1 MSKSIFKILFVLTL
15 FPSINFANHS
25 YNYQVQLSEVCTK
38 EDGYLYYSDGE
49 DLSLC
54 KPYGLIIDKFTDNN
68 SIAKQI
74 GLLEG
79 DVIFGYDGIYTLT
92 LDALNKVFNENY
104 SLHDHQIL
112 FETYDEENQ
121 TFLEKKVNFTIKNQS
136 AYLIDDKKNNKQIR
150 NADDKKVVILE
161 NDQELFVSVDT
172 LNVRK
177 EPNGEKIGSLTL
189 NQKVS
194 VWDRNNDNTW
204 TLVNDKITG
213 LTGWVSS
220 KYLVKNVVKIEENI
234 NNEEIISIKDNNESQ
249 SKSNKTEKT
258 LNNINSNNF
267 KYDELKK
274 FFDLYIEEAGSE
286 WYIENKN
293 NLVDIIFGGN
303 AYFDNFYNP
312 DDWWEGL
319 DEIMFMVDQYELS
332 KFGSLETDFSELEN
346 VVKSYIYIIGETIVS
361 DYISKKNNG
370 DDISA
375 NTFKL
380 KAFYNLKTL
389 SDSNDVI
396 YECYDYGNDNLQYF
410 NLGINIAKEEININW
425 KFKNKKQ
432 QNYKTEI
439 IDIYDP
445 YTILDWSA
453 PEEGKTLDIWFKNPL
468 INDSPWMDE
477 EGLKIRLGNSRY
489 FPAKPKPFSLDPNE
503 LVPMDDLSEQY
514 EFIMSN
520 YFGLG
525 FDKVSVHDTT
535 MVNEERPYMSSTILD
550 TATNSDNELTCIIR
564 KLPSGGNE
572 DFYWPAID
580 EWESDLPECDPPTM
594 KDFEHTSSGTSKW
607 KNCFG
612 RSFYTDGGEQMMYVG
627 EHNEDGK
634 WHGKGTLCYGRGDR
648 WQGEFVNGY
657 QSRGTIIEI
666 YNGKNTYWHGQWEY
680 NKPTNVK
687 RYPNGKIVL
696 LKDLPEDYVYTGP
709 CNENW
714 KVEISAESSQIEE
727 TKTNEPP
734 YCNKNRNLFC
744 SAQRLV
750 DTCSSYEDY
759 NKQLFN
765 NCMKGVDDIGDSLKL
780 YGLSN
785 NEIVSGITS
794 CKCN

>member
-121 TFLEKKVNFTIKNQS
+121 TFLEKKVNFTIKNKS

-150 NADDKKVVILE
+150 KADDKKV
-161 NDQELFVSVDT
+161 
-172 LNVRK
+172 
-177 EPNGEKIGSLTL
+177 G
-189 NQKVS
+189 
-194 VWDRNNDNTW
+194 
-204 TLVNDKITG
+204 
-213 LTGWVSS
+213 
-220 KYLVKNVVKIEENI
+220 KIEENI

-274 FFDLYIEEAGSE
+274 FFDLFIEEAGSE

-293 NLVDIIFGGN
+293 NLVDIIFSGN
-303 AYFDNFYNP
+303 AYFDSFYNP

-346 VVKSYIYIIGETIVS
+346 VVKSYIYIIGKTIVS
-361 DYISKKNNG
+361 DYISKKNNA

-432 QNYKTEI
+432 QNYKTKI

-453 PEEGKTLDIWFKNPL
+453 PEEEKTLDIWFKNPL

-489 FPAKPKPFSLDPNE
+489 FPGKPKPFSSDPNE

-525 FDKVSVHDTT
+525 FDKVRVHDTT

-550 TATNSDNELTCIIR
+550 TSTNSDNELTCIIR

>member
-1 MSKSIFKILFVLTL
+1 MSKLIFKLLFVLTL
-15 FPSINFANHS
+15 YPSINFANHS
-25 YNYQVQLSEVCTK
+25 YNYQVQLSEVCLK

-54 KPYGLIIDKFTDNN
+54 KSHGLLIDEFTDNN

-74 GLLEG
+74 GLSEG
-79 DVIFGYDGIYTLT
+79 DVIFGYDGEYTLT
-92 LDALNKVFNENY
+92 HDALNKVFNENY
-104 SLHDHQIL
+104 SLHDHEIL
-112 FETYDEENQ
+112 FETYDEESQ
-121 TFLEKKVNFTIKNQS
+121 TFIDKIINFTIKNQS
-136 AYLIDDKKNNKQIR
+136 AYLTDVKEYDKQTTK
-150 NADDKKVVILE
+150 ADDKKVVSLE
-161 NDQELFVSVDT
+161 DEELYVSVDI

-234 NNEEIISIKDNNESQ
+234 NNEQTISIKDNN
-249 SKSNKTEKT
+249 
-258 LNNINSNNF
+258 SNN
-267 KYDELKK
+267 
-274 FFDLYIEEAGSE
+274 
-286 WYIENKN
+286 
-293 NLVDIIFGGN
+293 
-303 AYFDNFYNP
+303 
-312 DDWWEGL
+312 
-319 DEIMFMVDQYELS
+319 
-332 KFGSLETDFSELEN
+332 T
-346 VVKSYIYIIGETIVS
+346 
-361 DYISKKNNG
+361 
-370 DDISA
+370 SA

-380 KAFYNLKTL
+380 KAFYNLKNL
-389 SDSNDVI
+389 SDSNDMI
-396 YECYDYGNDNLQYF
+396 YDCYDYGNDNLQYF

-445 YTILDWSA
+445 YTILDWSK
-453 PEEGKTLDIWFKNPL
+453 PEEGKTLDIWFRNPL

-477 EGLKIRLGNSRY
+477 DGLKFRLGNSRY
-489 FPAKPKPFSLDPNE
+489 FPGIPKPFSLDPNE

-514 EFIMSN
+514 EFIMYNS
-520 YFGLG
+520 FGLG
-525 FDKVSVHDTT
+525 FDKVSVYDTT
-535 MVNEERPYMSSTILD
+535 KVNDERRNISLNIFD
-550 TATNSDNELTCIIR
+550 TATNSDNDLTCIIR

-594 KDFEHTSSGTSKW
+594 KDFEHTSKGTSKW

-612 RSFYTDGGEQMMYVG
+612 RSFYTTGGEQMMYVG

-648 WQGEFVNGY
+648 WQGEFVNGF

-666 YNGKNTYWHGQWEY
+666 YNGKNTYWDGQWEY
-680 NKPTNVK
+680 NKPTKVK
-687 RYPNGKIVL
+687 RYPNGKMVL
-696 LKDLPEDYVYTGP
+696 LKDLPKDYVYTGP

-785 NEIVSGITS
+785 NEIVSGIAS